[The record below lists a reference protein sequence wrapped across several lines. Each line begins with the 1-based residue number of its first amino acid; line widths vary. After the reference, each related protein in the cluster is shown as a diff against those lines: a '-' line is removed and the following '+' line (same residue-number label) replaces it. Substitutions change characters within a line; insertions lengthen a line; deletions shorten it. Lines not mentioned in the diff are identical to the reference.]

1 MNSKEE
7 AELLFKHGRLS
18 GGGSLIPE
26 CEERARVERTNIAGL
41 RALRLAREA
50 ELVPKPEHTG
60 GATEKRHS
68 KSPQRLFGATRAWFY
83 SER

>member
-18 GGGSLIPE
+18 GGRSSLPE
-26 CEERARVERTNIAGL
+26 YEERARMERTKTAGL

-50 ELVPKPEHTG
+50 ELAPKPDDAG
-60 GATEKRHS
+60 SATEKRAQQKSS
-68 KSPQRLFGATRAWFY
+68 KTFRRHGL
-83 SER
+83 

>member
-18 GGGSLIPE
+18 GGGSSILE
-26 CEERARVERTNIAGL
+26 YEERARVERTKTANL

-50 ELVPKPEHTG
+50 ELAPKPESTG
-60 GATEKRHS
+60 RTTEKQVEQKSSKTFRRHV
-68 KSPQRLFGATRAWFY
+68 GI
-83 SER
+83 